1 MPHERSV
8 RVPLLA
14 ASFDPGLRRGD
25 VMLQY
30 LIESATMALGGGFI
44 GVIAGVAFAKAI
56 TLIHWLSF

>member
-1 MPHERSV
+1 
-8 RVPLLA
+8 VPLLA

>member
-1 MPHERSV
+1 
-8 RVPLLA
+8 VPLVA

-30 LIESATMALGGGFI
+30 LIESATMTLVGVLI

-56 TLIHWLSF
+56 TLIIGFSF